1 MAASAK
7 NRASGAARPTTKAP
21 ATKKPAAKKPAAKK
35 PAAKKAPAKRAAKT
49 ASPELRRHKD
59 FNILI
64 IGQAG
69 RLQYE
74 AILFAASL
82 RASDPGFR
90 GRLIVAE
97 PQPGPLW
104 SKDPRMNEDAREA
117 LLKLDAEIIPFESKH
132 FGESYPQG
140 NKIEG
145 LSALPAGEP
154 FFFFDSDTVV
164 TAPLTELEIDFSHPS
179 ASMRREG
186 TWPEIE
192 LYGPGYTEIWRSLY
206 HKFNLDFESSLD
218 LSEPDEYWERYL
230 YFNAGWFYYADP
242 VAFQTRYLD
251 YALSIRDDAP
261 EPLVCQSLDPWLDQ
275 VALPLVIHSFG
286 GARPGENLSGLDGDT
301 TCHWRILP
309 LAYARESDRVIEV
322 IERAAAPN
330 KVKKVLKSH
339 DPFLR
344 MIYQGRGYK
353 VREMFDRDALPRKE
367 KVIRNHIKR
376 EGFWMR

>member
-1 MAASAK
+1 MAGSAK
-7 NRASGAARPTTKAP
+7 NRAPSPKAP
-21 ATKKPAAKKPAAKK
+21 PGKAK
-35 PAAKKAPAKRAAKT
+35 
-49 ASPELRRHKD
+49 RHKD

-74 AILFAASL
+74 AILFASSL
-82 RASDPGFR
+82 RACDPGFR

-104 SKDPRMNEDAREA
+104 SKNPRMSDDAREA

-132 FGESYPQG
+132 FGQAYPQG

-145 LSALPAGEP
+145 LSVLPEGEP

-164 TAPLTELEIDFSHPS
+164 TAPLTELVLDFSRPS
-179 ASMRREG
+179 ASMRRTG

-206 HKFNLDFESSLD
+206 DKFGLDFESSLD
-218 LSEPDEYWERYL
+218 LTEPDEYWEKYL
-230 YFNAGWFYYADP
+230 YFNAGWFFYDDPKAFAD
-242 VAFQTRYLD
+242 RYLE
-251 YALSIRDDAP
+251 YALTIRDDGP
-261 EPLVCQSLDPWLDQ
+261 EEIVCQALDPWLDQ

-286 GARPGENLSGLDGDT
+286 GGRPGPELDGLDGDA

-309 LAYARESDRVIEV
+309 LAYARENDRVIEV
-322 IERAAAPN
+322 IERASAPN

-344 MIYQGRGYK
+344 MIYQGRGEK
-353 VREMFDRDALPRKE
+353 VRNMFDRDALPRHE
-367 KVIRNHIKR
+367 KVIRNQIKR